1 MIKMP
6 VGIQWDKINERGGDI
21 SWSLNEHEVGQHE
34 EFRSSVQIIP
44 LNP

>member
-6 VGIQWDKINERGGDI
+6 IGVQWDKINECRGDI
-21 SWSLNEHEVGQHE
+21 SWSLNEHEVGQQE
-34 EFRSSVQIIP
+34 EFRSSAQSIP